1 MVLDWLEALVR
12 MMGRGDTMLSNKRK
26 QDLEDLFFL
35 DDTPPDH
42 LDEEE
47 LDYSVQAQPNLWRIE
62 DNGFRLAGRVFC
74 RIASEN
80 PVRPG

>member
-1 MVLDWLEALVR
+1 
-12 MMGRGDTMLSNKRK
+12 MLSNKRK

-47 LDYSVQAQPNLWRIE
+47 LDYWSMLSHQWNQALSQMYQKISRQDNLR
-62 DNGFRLAGRVFC
+62 DKTL
-74 RIASEN
+74 
-80 PVRPG
+80 

>member
-1 MVLDWLEALVR
+1 
-12 MMGRGDTMLSNKRK
+12 MLSNKRK

-47 LDYSVQAQPNLWRIE
+47 LDYWSMLSQQWNQALSQMYQKISRQDNLR
-62 DNGFRLAGRVFC
+62 DKTL
-74 RIASEN
+74 
-80 PVRPG
+80 

>member
-1 MVLDWLEALVR
+1 
-12 MMGRGDTMLSNKRK
+12 MMGKGDTMLSNKRK

-47 LDYSVQAQPNLWRIE
+47 LDYWSTLSQQWNQALSQMYQKISRQDNLR
-62 DNGFRLAGRVFC
+62 DKTL
-74 RIASEN
+74 
-80 PVRPG
+80 

>member
-1 MVLDWLEALVR
+1 
-12 MMGRGDTMLSNKRK
+12 MLSNKRK

-47 LDYSVQAQPNLWRIE
+47 LDYWSTLSQQWNQALSQMYQKISRQDNLR
-62 DNGFRLAGRVFC
+62 DKTL
-74 RIASEN
+74 
-80 PVRPG
+80 